1 MLGTTS
7 SKGFVYRR
15 TMSRYFVRYFE
26 AQIKTRSRL
35 RKCNPINSPKRAYF
49 MSLSVGQSIVVDC
62 IEENSRVIHISLS
75 QTLRSPHPS
84 FYPFLTYFNSSCFSF
99 RKREK
104 LRWISIRYASTW
116 LPYSFS
122 SIFVLRIMRRPNS
135 HSSLSALFQFLVV
148 MKTTLLDAPLETFLD
163 R

>member
-1 MLGTTS
+1 MVGTIS
-7 SKGFVYRR
+7 STGFVYRR

-75 QTLRSPHPS
+75 QTLRSLHLLFFILFSPILTPHA
-84 FYPFLTYFNSSCFSF
+84 
-99 RKREK
+99 
-104 LRWISIRYASTW
+104 I
-116 LPYSFS
+116 
-122 SIFVLRIMRRPNS
+122 VLENERS
-135 HSSLSALFQFLVV
+135 
-148 MKTTLLDAPLETFLD
+148 
-163 R
+163 